1 MLIQGTPDILTP
13 PRTPFLSGLSGLGAA
28 AQTDPYYSAHADS
41 LRYMWHGSSYPWE
54 KNTALALW
62 GLQYW
67 KWTPQ
72 DLADALGE
80 SLDVIN
86 AALTGPKTQAEW
98 DKAQV
103 LGGIAYNWDKP
114 TGLKR
119 FQLTQL
125 MRTSMENYG
134 ITSQEV
140 AAAVGISVQEFE
152 TWLNSGDEYFTKPL
166 AHLFAASWLDAPR
179 VGAALRDFARG
190 QNLAADDLA
199 RLTGKSLDA
208 INRLLSVAAS
218 GTTTGSHVVAQATPT
233 SPGLVAIAGSDAWAI
248 IPAGSDPVV
257 GANWDLKIRTTSG
270 YEVQLPQGPT
280 QVRIPVNSR
289 GTGAIASVMS
299 NQNLTLADKARG
311 IAAIQ
316 AEFGASDEEMQYWG
330 ADVGGLTYA
339 QFIAAGTATYAAY
352 TPTQITFQSR
362 SETNAEDALLWDVF
376 NSIWNDASLTLEQ
389 RIAGV
394 VDAMIANDVG
404 LYDLGRITGFDAV
417 AWQQVLGVNADFM
430 QARTVPVVVAPDLID
445 ANFTVAQTS
454 VFETASPAAQAA
466 TGPGGIGIVAM
477 HQNIRNFVANAGTDY
492 RSVVDAM
499 QTWGVSLDDIKAA
512 LYDVPGSAVWIAGL
526 VDFINAPPVVVKSPP
541 TVQVATV
548 VETPVD
554 DMEKMPIVVVDD
566 MEKMPIV
573 VVDDTTPGVVKT
585 ETPIVVVDDAKTGAP
600 AVIQLPANLNTLT
613 EAQKIAWYRATL
625 AAGNS
630 DAAIRA
636 AVEATYGKQPDSSWT
651 YLRTKAAQAGGAA
664 AGGGGGAGLLIAAA
678 AAYFLLG

>member
-1 MLIQGTPDILTP
+1 MLIHGTPDILTP
-13 PRTPFLSGLSGLGAA
+13 PRTPTLSGLGGA
-28 AQTDPYYSAHADS
+28 AQSDPYWTTRVERVQYLWTGTAA
-41 LRYMWHGSSYPWE
+41 PWE
-54 KNTALALW
+54 KA
-62 GLQYW
+62 
-67 KWTPQ
+67 
-72 DLADALGE
+72 
-80 SLDVIN
+80 
-86 AALTGPKTQAEW
+86 AALTIWAAQWGWTADDFAQAAGVSVEQIRSVLAGPKTQAEW
-98 DKAQV
+98 QQLQALGDIADVFASETLKGFQKAYMIRN
-103 LGGIAYNWDKP
+103 IAEQYS
-114 TGLKR
+114 
-119 FQLTQL
+119 LTL
-125 MRTSMENYG
+125 ER
-134 ITSQEV
+134 I
-140 AAAVGISVQEFE
+140 AAALGIPVADLQS
-152 TWLNSGDEYFTKPL
+152 WLYSTEDYYRKPL
-166 AHLFAASWLDAPR
+166 AQLLAASWLDAPR

-190 QNLAADDLA
+190 HNLAADDLA

-218 GTTTGSHVVAQATPT
+218 ASAPGLNVIAQATPT

-257 GANWDLKIRTTSG
+257 GALWDLKIRTTSG
-270 YEVQLPQGPT
+270 FEVQLPQGPT

-289 GTGAIASVMS
+289 GTGAIASVMG

-339 QFIAAGTATYAAY
+339 QFINAGTATYAAY

-376 NSIWNDASLTLEQ
+376 NDIWNNASLTLDQ

-430 QARTVPVVVAPDLID
+430 QARAVPVVVAPDLID

-499 QTWGVSLDDIKAA
+499 QIWGVSLDDMKAA
-512 LYDVPGSAVWIAGL
+512 LYDVPGSAVWISGL

-548 VETPVD
+548 VETPV
-554 DMEKMPIVVVDD
+554 VVVEDTRAA
-566 MEKMPIV
+566 PVV
-573 VVDDTTPGVVKT
+573 VVDDTRAIP
-585 ETPIVVVDDAKTGAP
+585 VVVEDTQSGAP
-600 AVIQLPANLNTLT
+600 AMIQLPANLGTMT

-636 AVEATYGKQPDSSWT
+636 AVEATYGKQSDSSWT
-651 YLRTKAAQAGGAA
+651 YLRAKAAQAGGAA
-664 AGGGGGAGLLIAAA
+664 AGGGGAGLLIAAA

>member
-13 PRTPFLSGLSGLGAA
+13 PRTPFLSRLSGLGAA
-28 AQTDPYYSAHADS
+28 AQTDPYYSAHADN
-41 LRYMWHGSSYPWE
+41 LRYMWHGSAYPWE
-54 KNTALALW
+54 KNAALALW

-98 DKAQV
+98 EKARF
-103 LGGIAYNWDKP
+103 LGGIADYWGKP
-114 TGLKR
+114 TGLKT

-134 ITSQEV
+134 VTSQEV
-140 AAAVGISVQEFE
+140 AAAIGISVQEFE
-152 TWLNSGDEYFTKPL
+152 AWLNSGDEYFTKPL
-166 AHLFAASWLDAPR
+166 AHLLAASWIPAPQA
-179 VGAALRDFARG
+179 GAALRDFAYAQG
-190 QNLAADDLA
+190 LAADDLA

-208 INRLLSVAAS
+208 INRLLSVAAP
-218 GTTTGSHVVAQATPT
+218 GVVKTSNIIAQATPT

-257 GANWDLKIRTTSG
+257 GALWDLKIRTTSG

-280 QVRIPVNSR
+280 QVRVPVNSR
-289 GTGAIASVMS
+289 GTGAIASVMG

-352 TPTQITFQSR
+352 TPTQITFQPR
-362 SETNAEDALLWDVF
+362 SERNAEDALLWDVF
-376 NSIWNDASLTLEQ
+376 NGIWNDASLTLEQ

-430 QARTVPVVVAPDLID
+430 QSRQVPVVEAPRLATSDY
-445 ANFTVAQTS
+445 TVQQIS
-454 VFETASPAAQAA
+454 VFADASPAATAA
-466 TGPGGIGIVAM
+466 QSPGGIGIVAM
-477 HQNIRNFVANAGTDY
+477 HQKIRDFVAQAGTDY

-526 VDFINAPPVVVKSPP
+526 VDFINAPPVVVKTPP

-548 VETPVD
+548 VTTAGEDKTQAIP
-554 DMEKMPIVVVDD
+554 
-566 MEKMPIV
+566 V
-573 VVDDTTPGVVKT
+573 VVDDT
-585 ETPIVVVDDAKTGAP
+585 KTGAP
-600 AVIQLPANLNTLT
+600 AMIQLPANLGTMT
-613 EAQKIAWYRATL
+613 EAQKVAWYRATL
-625 AAGNS
+625 AAGNT

-636 AVEATYGKQPDSSWT
+636 AVESRYGPQTNESWT
-651 YLRTKAAQAGGAA
+651 YLRNKAGAA
-664 AGGGGGAGLLIAAA
+664 AAGGGGAGLLIAAA

>member
-13 PRTPFLSGLSGLGAA
+13 PRTPTLSGLGGLSGA
-28 AQTDPYYSAHADS
+28 AQSDPYWSTRVERVQYLWTGTAA
-41 LRYMWHGSSYPWE
+41 PWE
-54 KNTALALW
+54 KAATLATWAAQWGWTADDFAQAAGVSVEEMRSVLA
-62 GLQYW
+62 
-67 KWTPQ
+67 
-72 DLADALGE
+72 
-80 SLDVIN
+80 
-86 AALTGPKTQAEW
+86 GPKSQAEW
-98 DKAQV
+98 QQMQALGDIADVFASETLKGFQKASMIRT
-103 LGGIAYNWDKP
+103 IAEQYS
-114 TGLKR
+114 
-119 FQLTQL
+119 LTL
-125 MRTSMENYG
+125 ER
-134 ITSQEV
+134 I
-140 AAAVGISVQEFE
+140 AAALGIPVADLQS
-152 TWLNSGDEYFTKPL
+152 WLYSTEDYYRKPL
-166 AHLFAASWLDAPR
+166 AQLFAASWVPAAQ

-190 QNLAADDLA
+190 HNLAADDLA

-218 GTTTGSHVVAQATPT
+218 ASAPGLNVIAQATPS

-248 IPAGSDPVV
+248 IPAGSDPVLGV
-257 GANWDLKIRTTSG
+257 TWDLKIRTTSG
-270 YEVQLPQGPT
+270 FEVQLPQGPA
-280 QVRIPVNSR
+280 QVRVPVNSR
-289 GTGAIASVMS
+289 GTGAIASVMA

-352 TPTQITFQSR
+352 TPTQITFQPR
-362 SETNAEDALLWDVF
+362 SERNAEDALLWDVF
-376 NSIWNDASLTLEQ
+376 NGIWNDASLTLEQ

-430 QARTVPVVVAPDLID
+430 QSRTVPVVVAPDLID

-466 TGPGGIGIVAM
+466 QGPNGIGIVAM
-477 HQNIRNFVANAGTDY
+477 HQNIRDFIADAGTDY
-492 RSVVDAM
+492 RAVVDAM

-526 VDFINAPPVVVKSPP
+526 VDFINAPPVVVKTPP

-548 VETPVD
+548 VETPDEVRT
-554 DMEKMPIVVVDD
+554 ETRAIPVVV
-566 MEKMPIV
+566 E
-573 VVDDTTPGVVKT
+573 DTQS
-585 ETPIVVVDDAKTGAP
+585 GAP
-600 AVIQLPANLNTLT
+600 AMIQLPANLGTMT

-636 AVEATYGKQPDSSWT
+636 AVESRYGPQSNESWT
-651 YLRTKAAQAGGAA
+651 YLRSKAGAA
-664 AGGGGGAGLLIAAA
+664 AAGGGGAGLLIAAA